1 MRVDPTT
8 NPKYDLIMS
17 MSAAI
22 LDAERDMDKSI
33 VALSTLVSKTIGEF
47 AEAELPA
54 SMSQRALEKLAAA
67 IGTNVDSRR
76 LLGEAHR
83 EYGRTAK
90 MLGATA
96 EDWGPWWPCPSGKT
110 DNGQRVTQP
119 LRVVA

>member
-1 MRVDPTT
+1 MRADPT
-8 NPKYDLIMS
+8 NHSKYDLIMS

-22 LDAERDMDKSI
+22 LNAERDMDKSI

-47 AEAELPA
+47 AEAELPV

-110 DNGQRVTQP
+110 DNNLPVKQP
-119 LRVVA
+119 LRIVA

>member
-1 MRVDPTT
+1 MRVDPTA

-54 SMSQRALEKLAAA
+54 SMAQRALEKLAAA
-67 IGTNVDSRR
+67 IGTNIDSRR

-110 DNGQRVTQP
+110 DNTQPTRQP